1 MMYSM
6 YIYRNYVRREP
17 PRVEKKLLTLA
28 GPWPF
33 PELRGATTHPP
44 PTTNMKT
51 RRTKTPTT
59 HRADRRSSDDID
71 ERAGSSAVGGEQ
83 GRAKRSKKEGMHEHP
98 VEEEAFP
105 RGGGGAYIAPVEL
118 KRIREVRVC
127 GGVGGVDESVL
138 AGSPSSSR
146 QPVRLDA
153 IYVSPFTSLFSFT
166 FAPS

>member
-1 MMYSM
+1 MY
-6 YIYRNYVRREP
+6 REP
-17 PRVEKKLLTLA
+17 YCTNLTLA
-28 GPWPF
+28 GPWLLF

-59 HRADRRSSDDID
+59 HRADRRSSDYID

-127 GGVGGVDESVL
+127 GGVGGVDEVAGWVESVL
-138 AGSPSSSR
+138 GNESAFLLVPPHRRVVKTASPS
-146 QPVRLDA
+146 
-153 IYVSPFTSLFSFT
+153 
-166 FAPS
+166 